1 MDPIDTRPARPTAT
15 EIEASS
21 GPTPVALDFTR
32 LPGLTRGVARMQRLA
47 VDERLDALLTH
58 QFGIANWRAGTRNPI
73 DPARA
78 ASLRLR
84 WGALNTSLLID
95 LSQLTDLTSVVRA
108 DQTGEVDPAIE
119 ASLRAKVGGF
129 LLGPLRQA
137 LADLGMQGVEV
148 AGLDL
153 AAGSDTAPPAPDAEC
168 CTVSF
173 QLGETRY
180 DAVFDH
186 IDDSWLDALEQLVAQ
201 RRMPFATRV
210 SEVTVPGR
218 LLLGEKSIT
227 LTTLDS
233 LRPGDIILRAL
244 PAALRAFFLKQTG
257 SVRLPVVWGHPGT
270 RQLHALADITD
281 HLLTLTENP
290 TMSHDTSFSTP
301 LADSRNTPVEIEH
314 LDLPLKLEIDTVS
327 LPVAQLSALRAGYV
341 LELPTALPDARI
353 RLVTYG
359 QTIGF
364 GELVT
369 VGDHLGVRL
378 VQMASG
384 HGSV

>member
-1 MDPIDTRPARPTAT
+1 MDSTDTRFAGTTAP
-15 EIEASS
+15 EAEA
-21 GPTPVALDFTR
+21 TVDLLPVALDFTR
-32 LPGLTRGVARMQRLA
+32 LPGLTRGVARMQRLV
-47 VDERLDALLTH
+47 VDERLDALVTH
-58 QFGIANWRAGTRNPI
+58 QFGLVNWRAGTRNLI
-73 DPARA
+73 DVSHA
-78 ASLRLR
+78 ATLQLR
-84 WGALNTSLLID
+84 WGAQTATLLID
-95 LSQLTDLTSVVRA
+95 LSQLTDLASVVRA
-108 DQTGEVDPAIE
+108 DQSGTVDPQVE
-119 ASLRAKVGGF
+119 AMLRAKIGGF
-129 LLGPLRQA
+129 MLDPLRHA
-137 LADLGMQGVEV
+137 LAHLGMPGVEV

-153 AAGSDTAPPAPDAEC
+153 SAEFAAGLPADAEC
-168 CTVSF
+168 CAVSF
-173 QLGETRY
+173 HLNEVRY
-180 DAVFDH
+180 DAVFAH
-186 IDDSWLDALEQLVAQ
+186 IDDGWLDALEELVTQ
-201 RRMPFATRV
+201 HRMPFATRV

-244 PAALRAFFLKQTG
+244 PAALKAFFLNQTA
-257 SVRLPVVWGHPGT
+257 SVRLPAVWGHPGT
-270 RQLHALADITD
+270 RQLRAFADLADHT
-281 HLLTLTENP
+281 LTLTENP
-290 TMSHDTSFSTP
+290 TMSHDMSFSTP
-301 LADSRNTPVEIEH
+301 LADSRDQPVEIEH

-378 VQMASG
+378 VQMSSG